1 MRQSPSITVGDTSR
15 GARVEHLTSRGL
27 IRLVR
32 WTAGRVEDDAVGLEV
47 SDFCARLELT
57 DVLGP
62 SRRYLL
68 VAGAERPGA
77 GHVVSLFDSEQDARA
92 AFVSIRR
99 SERGAE
105 AWGEVIHLTTGGD
118 ARRLCWFG
126 APGMKYSRTDHPCET
141 STRTERTM
149 RTIPDRQTA
158 ETAPP
163 GRGRLRRWTGLVM
176 GALVKHPVPR
186 S

>member
-1 MRQSPSITVGDTSR
+1 MGRSPSITVGDTSR

-47 SDFCARLELT
+47 ADFCARLELT

-62 SRRYLL
+62 PRRYLL
-68 VAGAERPGA
+68 LAGAERPGG
-77 GHVVSLFDSEQDARA
+77 GHVVSLFDSEEEARA
-92 AFVSIRR
+92 EFVSIRR

-105 AWGEVIHLTTGGD
+105 AWGEVIELTTDGG

-126 APGMKYSRTDHPCET
+126 T
-141 STRTERTM
+141 SAASSHQKVGREAAITERIKRHD
-149 RTIPDRQTA
+149 RTL
-158 ETAPP
+158 
-163 GRGRLRRWTGLVM
+163 GRLLRRRR
-176 GALVKHPVPR
+176 AA
-186 S
+186 